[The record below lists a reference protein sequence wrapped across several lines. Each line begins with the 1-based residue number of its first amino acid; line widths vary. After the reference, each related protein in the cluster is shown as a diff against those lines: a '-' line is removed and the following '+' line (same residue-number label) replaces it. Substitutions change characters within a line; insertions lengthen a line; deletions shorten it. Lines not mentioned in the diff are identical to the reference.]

1 MKVGKLPSFP
11 WYLRLLA
18 FLAIGGV
25 LYAGFW
31 YFVTSGTR
39 KATKEMQAEI
49 ADLKPRNAQSA
60 IVQQNLN
67 NFKALYKAREEEYAE
82 LKALLPEQ
90 KELTMVLQGIQDRAK
105 NSGLVL
111 MRFNPKEDTQ
121 QDNYSGKKI
130 DVNVISGFTSL
141 RAFFD
146 QLAHYQRIV
155 SITNF
160 ELKQMEKQSLTK
172 TVEARFDLT
181 AYYVSSERLNQA
193 PAPNAKPAAGG
204 AVPGGKAAGEIDMVT
219 FRKTMLWPGK
229 PLSRSWS
236 SGRKVKNDIVVSS
249 GSPPVS
255 NWVVEARR
263 QGISSDS
270 GSSSPSAIASPAHK
284 KMKRRFCFPDGTPG
298 TPSGQSNAWA
308 LKALSCWG

>member
-111 MRFNPKEDTQ
+111 MRFNPREDTQ

-130 DVNVISGFTSL
+130 DVNVISSFASL
-141 RAFFD
+141 RTFFD

-181 AYYVSSERLNQA
+181 AYYVSSERLQSQV
-193 PAPNAKPAAGG
+193 PAPNNKPAAGG
-204 AVPGGKAAGEIDMVT
+204 AVPAPAA
-219 FRKTMLWPGK
+219 
-229 PLSRSWS
+229 PL
-236 SGRKVKNDIVVSS
+236 
-249 GSPPVS
+249 P
-255 NWVVEARR
+255 
-263 QGISSDS
+263 Q
-270 GSSSPSAIASPAHK
+270 PAK
-284 KMKRRFCFPDGTPG
+284 
-298 TPSGQSNAWA
+298 
-308 LKALSCWG
+308 

>member
-141 RAFFD
+141 RTFFD

-181 AYYVSSERLNQA
+181 AYYVSSERLQSQV
-193 PAPNAKPAAGG
+193 PAPNNKPAGGG
-204 AVPGGKAAGEIDMVT
+204 AVPAPAA
-219 FRKTMLWPGK
+219 
-229 PLSRSWS
+229 
-236 SGRKVKNDIVVSS
+236 
-249 GSPPVS
+249 
-255 NWVVEARR
+255 
-263 QGISSDS
+263 
-270 GSSSPSAIASPAHK
+270 PAPQPAK
-284 KMKRRFCFPDGTPG
+284 
-298 TPSGQSNAWA
+298 
-308 LKALSCWG
+308 

>member
-1 MKVGKLPSFP
+1 
-11 WYLRLLA
+11 
-18 FLAIGGV
+18 
-25 LYAGFW
+25 
-31 YFVTSGTR
+31 
-39 KATKEMQAEI
+39 MQAEI
-49 ADLKPRNAQSA
+49 ARLQPLNAQAA

-67 NFKALYKAREEEYAE
+67 NFKAAYKAREEEYAE

-90 KELTMVLQGIQDRAK
+90 RELTMVLQGIQDRAK
-105 NSGLVL
+105 GSGLVL

-130 DVNVISGFTSL
+130 DVNVISGFASL

-181 AYYVSSERLNQA
+181 AYYVSSERLQNQA

-204 AVPGGKAAGEIDMVT
+204 SVPAPAAPT
-219 FRKTMLWPGK
+219 T
-229 PLSRSWS
+229 
-236 SGRKVKNDIVVSS
+236 
-249 GSPPVS
+249 
-255 NWVVEARR
+255 
-263 QGISSDS
+263 
-270 GSSSPSAIASPAHK
+270 PAPAAAK
-284 KMKRRFCFPDGTPG
+284 
-298 TPSGQSNAWA
+298 
-308 LKALSCWG
+308 